1 VWIRDRYTISADA
14 DGRPL
19 MVQGVMEDVTALR
32 AAENRFR
39 EVLDDINLLAVTLD
53 RGGRVVFANDHFLAT
68 MGRRRDEVVG
78 QDWFGLFAPME
89 ERDLRRQSYAHAM
102 ETGMIP
108 RHGELRLLTADG
120 GVRLIRYNHTLVMGD
135 DGKPAQLTSIAE
147 DITDRRRAEDEVHRL
162 AHYDPLTGL
171 PNRTMFSK
179 DLDEAIRC
187 SVRLG
192 RTVGVM
198 FVSLDDFTL
207 VNDSLGPAAGDALLR
222 QFTARLEEA
231 ASIAATVARQGGDEF
246 LVLLADCD
254 PSPDSETHLVAEDV
268 AQMAGAIDNRLQRLL
283 RKPFCH
289 DGTDIYLS
297 ATSGWRCARA
307 TPPRATPC

>member
-1 VWIRDRYTISADA
+1 
-14 DGRPL
+14 
-19 MVQGVMEDVTALR
+19 
-32 AAENRFR
+32 
-39 EVLDDINLLAVTLD
+39 
-53 RGGRVVFANDHFLAT
+53 
-68 MGRRRDEVVG
+68 
-78 QDWFGLFAPME
+78 
-89 ERDLRRQSYAHAM
+89 
-102 ETGMIP
+102 
-108 RHGELRLLTADG
+108 
-120 GVRLIRYNHTLVMGD
+120 
-135 DGKPAQLTSIAE
+135 
-147 DITDRRRAEDEVHRL
+147 
-162 AHYDPLTGL
+162 
-171 PNRTMFSK
+171 MFSK

-222 QFTARLEEA
+222 QFTARLEGA